1 MYSID
6 IPSEIYERLE
16 SLARGFNDS
25 PSNVIARLL
34 HFHDARQHCQCDDEG
49 ELSPV
54 PPGHGYGGGTAATAS
69 CNDEGEPSPAPPS
82 PGTRDNSR
90 YTFHYTFEGAPYEE
104 GPYKKG
110 PFVRAVIAAHVCCNP
125 AITYAELCKDFPKEL
140 QGSYGVFRNIEEVRA
155 NRANRRWNGPD
166 SRFSMK
172 KPIKLADGT
181 IVVVCTQWGDSG
193 TIRNFP
199 KFCNA
204 AKNLGYHV
212 TKD

>member
-34 HFHDARQHCQCDDEG
+34 HFHDARQHCQCD
-49 ELSPV
+49 V
-54 PPGHGYGGGTAATAS
+54 M
-69 CNDEGEPSPAPPS
+69 DEGEPSPVSVPDVTPP
-82 PGTRDNSR
+82 PRHGTRDYSRYALR
-90 YTFHYTFEGAPYEE
+90 YTFDGDRYEE
-104 GPYKKG
+104 GPYMKG
-110 PFVRAVIAAHVCCNP
+110 PLVRAVAAAHVRCNP

-166 SRFSMK
+166 IRFSMK
-172 KPIKLADGT
+172 NPIKLADGT
-181 IVVVCTQWGDSG
+181 IVVVCTQWGNSG
-193 TIRNFP
+193 TKQNFP